1 METGR
6 GLRERSLTETPLE
19 TAQINKDRERLSGN
33 GRNLFEMNGTDQLKS
48 VIRIRLSDCGL
59 ISRDCHRGR
68 QMGMFCTCLTEWAIR
83 SHWVNRSKPKS
94 GPKNIRRLNQIERGV
109 F

>member
-6 GLRERSLTETPLE
+6 GLRERSLTNIDWKRHRIL
-19 TAQINKDRERLSGN
+19 KKERFSGN
-33 GRNLFEMNGTDQLKS
+33 ERDLFEMNGTDQLKS

-83 SHWVNRSKPKS
+83 SHWVSRSRPKS
-94 GPKNIRRLNQIERGV
+94 DPKNIRRLNQIERGV